1 MALVKYKGILPKLGA
16 GVFVAG
22 GAQVI
27 GDVEVGDDSSIWFN
41 SVVRGDVDIVRI
53 GSRTNIQDGAIL
65 HVMRDQCPC
74 IVGDSVTVG
83 HGAMLHGCAIQSH
96 CLIGMRAVLLNDVV
110 VGSHSIIAAGS
121 LVPER
126 MVIPPRSLVMGTPA
140 RVRRELTDEEVQSID
155 AYAQRYYEYKTA
167 YLEDL
172 QSS

>member
-1 MALVKYKGILPKLGA
+1 
-16 GVFVAG
+16 
-22 GAQVI
+22 
-27 GDVEVGDDSSIWFN
+27 
-41 SVVRGDVDIVRI
+41 
-53 GSRTNIQDGAIL
+53 
-65 HVMRDQCPC
+65 
-74 IVGDSVTVG
+74 
-83 HGAMLHGCAIQSH
+83 MLHGCAIQSH